1 MIPPKGDDA
10 MRSSTLHLTLAGAA
24 LMLAPAVADAQQTST
39 GTAPG
44 RTVGSVISSHQ
55 IDRYEAI
62 RQLRTTLA
70 QDPNSLADWIIL
82 GELAQEVSGEVPADQ
97 AGPYYAIAR
106 DAYANAL
113 QIAPDDANL
122 QAAYQFARDQEADAQ
137 RFNQGR
143 AGLASSY
150 IEARRRELTREG
162 RTPAPSLRV
171 YSMPATM
178 PEVPERTAAQAAT
191 DAGVVPSQTAA
202 ANAMGSPYYGPTY
215 RPYADGD
222 RPYTYQDYSQSYFP
236 PTTNPNGQN
245 VAPMTLRD
253 YVQGLP
259 NVLQN
264 EASRA
269 LQDAAGTGVGTAA
282 PAGAPAGAPGSI
294 PPR

>member
-1 MIPPKGDDA
+1 MKFPTIP
-10 MRSSTLHLTLAGAA
+10 LTLGGAA
-24 LMLAPAVADAQQTST
+24 LMLAPTFAPAQSNNAA
-39 GTAPG
+39 APG

-70 QDPNSLADWIIL
+70 QDPNSLANWIIL

-97 AGPYYAIAR
+97 AGPYHAIAR
-106 DAYANAL
+106 DSYANAL
-113 QIAPDDANL
+113 QLAPDDANL

-143 AGLASSY
+143 AQLATSY

-162 RTPAPSLRV
+162 TTPAPSLRV
-171 YSMPATM
+171 YSMPAPM
-178 PEVPERTAAQAAT
+178 PEVPERTAAQAAV
-191 DAGVVPSQTAA
+191 DAGVNPSQTAA
-202 ANAMGSPYYGPTY
+202 SNAMGTPYYGPTY
-215 RPYADGD
+215 RPYSNGD
-222 RPYTYQDYSQSYFP
+222 QPYTYQDYSQSYFP
-236 PTTNPNGQN
+236 PTGTQN
-245 VAPMTLRD
+245 SQNAAPTTLRD

-264 EASRA
+264 EATRA
-269 LQDAAGTGVGTAA
+269 LQDATGTGVGTAA
-282 PAGAPAGAPGSI
+282 PAGAPAVAPGSI